1 MSVQL
6 HKRKTCRVCGN
17 SSLRLVLSLGSQP
30 LANAFLRSPEELAAE
45 ARYPLDVYLCETC
58 SLVQLLDVVDP
69 GVLFSH
75 YLYLTGASETMERH
89 HAAYADTLVRML
101 ALESDD
107 LVVEVGSNDG
117 SLLGHF
123 QRRGLQVL
131 GIEPAANI
139 AELANK
145 RGIRT
150 LSRFFSPSTAADV
163 RQAHGEAKA
172 VLANNVLAHV
182 DDLRGFV
189 EGCMYLLN
197 PTGLL
202 VVEVPYLRR
211 LIEKLEYDTIYHE
224 HLCYFSVAALARL
237 FEQVDLS
244 VIGAAEVPVHGGS
257 LRLYIGR
264 REHYGAHG
272 REALELLKTEQAEG
286 LASERT
292 LGGFAKRVAKHRQA
306 ITRLLHD
313 LAGQGQTLAGYGAP
327 AKATTLLN
335 HCGIG
340 PSELPYLVDKNPW
353 KVGRYQPGTGIPVL
367 GVETLLER
375 EPDYV
380 LILPWNLQG
389 EVVEQQ
395 REYAQR
401 GGRFIVPLPE
411 PRILPSECA

>member
-172 VLANNVLAHV
+172 VLSNNVLAHV